1 MASYDLNQVLKNRK
15 ATQNSGTMALDDISR
30 VKVLSPGM
38 QVFKRFI
45 RNRLAV
51 FGAVT
56 LIVLFLFS
64 FVGPL
69 FYPYGQKEIFY
80 TFNSQNVNYA
90 LAKENTGYNGYDV
103 DSSLSVERGILNA
116 MNSNIKKMTASGSKE
131 MAVVGSGGGYLIR
144 EEAPNIYSLSVQEL
158 EKVCSIGSSEVKVGT
173 YSMIGK
179 KFDFEG
185 EEIPGLADAA
195 ASNIKG
201 AQGSFEADGAEYSF
215 VKGEKPKTYDVFTQ
229 TDGIRYEGAQLGG
242 DFEDALNEAVQAGA
256 DSFESGGSSYVL
268 SKNGASHD
276 VFSAGESSVAK
287 VYTNYTLDTRE
298 TGGKVSGDF
307 RPAALMAA
315 ALGDKE
321 FTAGGDSYTVSP
333 DSEDGR
339 LIILDS
345 EGNEYAEFGRFAI
358 RRYSG
363 EDTMAY
369 DLKKAIAEKIEQMR
383 AAGVLTDT
391 LQAEIPTQEA
401 DGSYSR
407 DENGAFILAETEMK
421 LTQRLEG
428 EYVIN
433 CDQINYVIDMF
444 APPSVKHVLGTD
456 GDGFDV
462 LARVMYGGRVSLM
475 VGFVVVLIETF
486 LGVIMGGIAGYF
498 GGWVDNLIM
507 RLVDIFY
514 CLPMMPIMIIL
525 GAMMDAIRLDT
536 YIRLIVMMAALG
548 LMGWAGVARL
558 VRGSGSERHAAADC
572 HRHHGPGRSHP
583 DRVDPVVSGPGR
595 QASACDLGNH
605 YQLCI
610 LGIRH
615 GALCLYLDPGRP
627 ADLSDGYSFQLC
639 RRRSQGRL

>member
-201 AQGSFEADGAEYSF
+201 AQGSFEADGE
-215 VKGEKPKTYDVFTQ
+215 VRMDVEKYDLIFDEETN
-229 TDGIRYEGAQLGG
+229 
-242 DFEDALNEAVQAGA
+242 NEA
-256 DSFESGGSSYVL
+256 L
-268 SKNGASHD
+268 
-276 VFSAGESSVAK
+276 
-287 VYTNYTLDTRE
+287 
-298 TGGKVSGDF
+298 
-307 RPAALMAA
+307 
-315 ALGDKE
+315 
-321 FTAGGDSYTVSP
+321 
-333 DSEDGR
+333 
-339 LIILDS
+339 
-345 EGNEYAEFGRFAI
+345 
-358 RRYSG
+358 
-363 EDTMAY
+363 
-369 DLKKAIAEKIEQMR
+369 
-383 AAGVLTDT
+383 
-391 LQAEIPTQEA
+391 
-401 DGSYSR
+401 
-407 DENGAFILAETEMK
+407 
-421 LTQRLEG
+421 
-428 EYVIN
+428 
-433 CDQINYVIDMF
+433 
-444 APPSVKHVLGTD
+444 
-456 GDGFDV
+456 
-462 LARVMYGGRVSLM
+462 
-475 VGFVVVLIETF
+475 
-486 LGVIMGGIAGYF
+486 
-498 GGWVDNLIM
+498 
-507 RLVDIFY
+507 
-514 CLPMMPIMIIL
+514 
-525 GAMMDAIRLDT
+525 
-536 YIRLIVMMAALG
+536 
-548 LMGWAGVARL
+548 
-558 VRGSGSERHAAADC
+558 
-572 HRHHGPGRSHP
+572 
-583 DRVDPVVSGPGR
+583 
-595 QASACDLGNH
+595 
-605 YQLCI
+605 
-610 LGIRH
+610 
-615 GALCLYLDPGRP
+615 
-627 ADLSDGYSFQLC
+627 
-639 RRRSQGRL
+639 

>member
-229 TDGIRYEGAQLGG
+229 TDGIRYEGAQPGG

-315 ALGDKE
+315 ALG
-321 FTAGGDSYTVSP
+321 AGLPVAEATGSMVIDIGGGTTDIAVISLGDIVISRSVRKAGDAFNAAILSYVK
-333 DSEDGR
+333 R
-339 LIILDS
+339 KYNLLIGERS
-345 EGNEYAEFGRFAI
+345 AE
-358 RRYSG
+358 
-363 EDTMAY
+363 
-369 DLKKAIAEKIEQMR
+369 DLKISAGSAFPYQGEKPVAIKGRNLVDGLPKNVVISGGEVR
-383 AAGVLTDT
+383 
-391 LQAEIPTQEA
+391 EA
-401 DGSYSR
+401 
-407 DENGAFILAETEMK
+407 LAEPLADIVEAVKQT
-421 LTQRLEG
+421 LG
-428 EYVIN
+428 ET
-433 CDQINYVIDMF
+433 
-444 APPSVKHVLGTD
+444 PPELS
-456 GDGFDV
+456 
-462 LARVMYGGRVSLM
+462 A
-475 VGFVVVLIETF
+475 
-486 LGVIMGGIAGYF
+486 
-498 GGWVDNLIM
+498 
-507 RLVDIFY
+507 DIFDHGIM
-514 CLPMMPIMIIL
+514 LTGGGAQLRGLDKLLAQETGMPVNVAAHPLDCVAEGTGRMLDISENSYWR
-525 GAMMDAIRLDT
+525 IR
-536 YIRLIVMMAALG
+536 G
-548 LMGWAGVARL
+548 
-558 VRGSGSERHAAADC
+558 
-572 HRHHGPGRSHP
+572 
-583 DRVDPVVSGPGR
+583 
-595 QASACDLGNH
+595 
-605 YQLCI
+605 
-610 LGIRH
+610 
-615 GALCLYLDPGRP
+615 
-627 ADLSDGYSFQLC
+627 
-639 RRRSQGRL
+639 